1 MLGKKA
7 DVIANIRYRE
17 ELRAAVAKS
26 VAAGPDTRTG
36 TSERDDGRT
45 RIGSSMH
52 SSVRP
57 MWPGRT
63 RADQRPMSTEASGIR
78 GLDHVAVP
86 MQNTAEMLAF
96 YRGLGLDVT
105 ETPRACSVHIGSQ
118 MINFHRPETWQ
129 DPAFT
134 LRAPGTHAT
143 LRRFLPRLGRNRE
156 RSQGVARTSGCAYRG
171 GTGRAARSPQGDGV
185 SIYVRDPDGNLLEF
199 MRARV

>member
-1 MLGKKA
+1 
-7 DVIANIRYRE
+7 
-17 ELRAAVAKS
+17 
-26 VAAGPDTRTG
+26 
-36 TSERDDGRT
+36 
-45 RIGSSMH
+45 
-52 SSVRP
+52 
-57 MWPGRT
+57 
-63 RADQRPMSTEASGIR
+63 MSTEASGIR

-134 LRAPGTHAT
+134 LRAPGTTPPSGDFCLVWEGAESD
-143 LRRFLPRLGRNRE
+143 LRALLE
-156 RSQGVARTSGCAYRG
+156 RVGARIEEGPVERRG
-171 GTGRAARSPQGDGV
+171 ARRAMAS

-199 MRARV
+199 MRY